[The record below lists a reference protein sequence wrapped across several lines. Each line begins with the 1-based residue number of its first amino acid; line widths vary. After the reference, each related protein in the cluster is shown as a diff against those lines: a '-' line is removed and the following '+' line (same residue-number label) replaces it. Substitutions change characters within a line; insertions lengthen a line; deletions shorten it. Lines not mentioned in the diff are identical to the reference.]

1 VKRLLLALAVAA
13 LVLPA
18 AARAGT
24 SFGVTEDAGKYSADG
39 GAAFFAHL
47 RDLGMSENAVSV
59 QWDPDRPTTIIEKA
73 LLDRLVPA
81 ASRQGIRIVF
91 AVYFTRPNAVST
103 TPGGAAHFAEYLRVL
118 ARAYPQVKDFIVGNE
133 PNYGVF
139 WQPQFDRT
147 GGPVAG
153 AAYEDLL
160 ARSYDSL
167 KSVDPRIQVIGLGL
181 APRGNDRPFSR
192 SPSTSPVLFLR
203 DVGRA
208 YRRSGRA
215 RPLMDSLA
223 YHPYPASSLNR
234 TSTTQGWPSAGVADL
249 SRIKQAVWDA
259 FHDTAQ
265 TTFETGLTMKITEIG
280 WQVAVGGAAAAAY
293 RGAENVRTTDEATQA
308 QIYAQL
314 VRELSCDPA
323 VTDVLFFHLVDESD
337 LRGFQSGMIRADGSV
352 RPSYAA
358 VRSAIAAS
366 AGGCAGAPRTWAHTD
381 GVVGATAAFASGPG
395 FTVSAQEGAVYRAAL
410 VRVDGSLTEGQLAAL
425 RSSLASSATTGQ
437 LNVYL
442 RAAPELA
449 APADSGTYVRA
460 VLLSSITEPG
470 RTSLLVSPPFTVGG
484 STTADSTAGSA
495 AKPAPVDQ
503 SSSKPLEPSTQSIP
517 AGSPG
522 SPTTPSAPST
532 TPSVSTFVVTPQ
544 AQAPARPAAPGP
556 VFKATVKRSSP
567 PAVRTSAAF
576 QRLPKASARK
586 PGVSKLAEPDPA
598 PKRQTARA
606 VAPPALDS
614 HKRGPMTMFLL
625 AALLAGAAIAAVVS
639 VRLLGR

>member
-1 VKRLLLALAVAA
+1 MKRLLLAFALAA

-24 SFGVTEDAGKYSADG
+24 SFGVTEDAGKYSSDG
-39 GAAFFAHL
+39 GASFFTHL
-47 RDLGMSENAVSV
+47 RDLGMTENAVSV

-73 LLDRLVPA
+73 LLDHLVPT

-103 TPGGAAHFAEYLRVL
+103 TPGGAGHFAEFLRVL

-147 GGPVAG
+147 GKPVAG
-153 AAYEDLL
+153 AAYADLL
-160 ARSYDSL
+160 ARSYDTL

-203 DVGRA
+203 DIGQA

-234 TSTTQGWPSAGVADL
+234 PSTTQGWPSAGPADL
-249 SRIKQAVWDA
+249 ARIKQAVWDA

-280 WQVAVGGAAAAAY
+280 WQVRVGGSPGSAY

-323 VTDVLFFHLVDESD
+323 VTDVLFFHLVDEAD
-337 LRGFQSGMIRADGSV
+337 LRGFQSGMIRADGSA

-366 AGGCAGAPRTWAHTD
+366 AGGCSGAPRTWAHTD
-381 GVVGATAAFASGPG
+381 GVVGATASFAPDAPG

-410 VRVDGSLTEGQLAAL
+410 VRVDGSVTEAQRAAL
-425 RSSLASSATTGQ
+425 VRSLESSAAMGQ
-437 LNVYL
+437 LNAYF

-449 APADSGTYVRA
+449 SPADPGTYVRA
-460 VLLSSITEPG
+460 VLLSSLTEPD
-470 RTSLLVSPPFTVGG
+470 RTSLFVSPPFTVGG
-484 STTADSTAGSA
+484 ATTADGKAKTA
-495 AKPAPVDQ
+495 AKPALVGESAPA
-503 SSSKPLEPSTQSIP
+503 PLEPSAPSQP
-517 AGSPG
+517 ADP
-522 SPTTPSAPST
+522 TPSG
-532 TPSVSTFVVTPQ
+532 STFVVAPE
-544 AQAPARPAAPGP
+544 AGAPASPVAPRP
-556 VFKATVKRSSP
+556 VLKVSVKRSNA

-576 QRLPKASARK
+576 QRLPKVSGQKPGASAL
-586 PGVSKLAEPDPA
+586 GEPAAA
-598 PKRQTARA
+598 PKHQPAQA
-606 VAPPALDS
+606 GPPLSLDS
-614 HKRGPMTMFLL
+614 RKRGALTPFLL
-625 AALLAGAAIAAVVS
+625 ALLLAGAAICAVIS